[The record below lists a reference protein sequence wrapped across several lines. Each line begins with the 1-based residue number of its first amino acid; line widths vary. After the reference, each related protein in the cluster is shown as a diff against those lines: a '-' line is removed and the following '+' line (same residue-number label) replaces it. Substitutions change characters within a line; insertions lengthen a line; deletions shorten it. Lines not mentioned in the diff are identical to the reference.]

1 MGSWCAGRL
10 GSPGFLFSFA
20 RASMEICSRALAP
33 SWVPTAAGPGRL
45 RVAIALSA
53 CSSPGSI
60 ARTDI
65 GQLRTALKAKATPS
79 FVSPDNSRVGRARAA
94 LGRQCSLGAAATT
107 TNPPRAARAHRPRP
121 QAIQPRP
128 LRNQLRRRAAEQ
140 ARSPLV
146 RRSRCQSRLCE
157 CPSLFNELLDV
168 KTLARGHF
176 HASFD
181 SKNGHSPLSPRRLN
195 DDHKEPSSWRLRLR
209 LRPSLRPRPRLRPRL
224 RPHLRPRPCAST
236 ASSAHQS
243 LF

>member
-1 MGSWCAGRL
+1 
-10 GSPGFLFSFA
+10 
-20 RASMEICSRALAP
+20 
-33 SWVPTAAGPGRL
+33 
-45 RVAIALSA
+45 
-53 CSSPGSI
+53 
-60 ARTDI
+60 
-65 GQLRTALKAKATPS
+65 LRTALKAKATPS

-94 LGRQCSLGAAATT
+94 LGRQCSLSAAATT

-157 CPSLFNELLDV
+157 CPSLG
-168 KTLARGHF
+168 RGTCCDGSRLGE
-176 HASFD
+176 AYEGLSVTRE
-181 SKNGHSPLSPRRLN
+181 SPLPASLTIAPPLRRIHTSAGAERAPN
-195 DDHKEPSSWRLRLR
+195 DGEPMRLRLR
-209 LRPSLRPRPRLRPRL
+209 
-224 RPHLRPRPCAST
+224 LRPRPCAST